1 LTPKSGEAGTGK
13 RGEMTYPLL
22 RKIDAVT
29 VPVPDLDT
37 GLRFYCER
45 LGHALLWRNDAVGQA
60 GLRLP
65 DSDSELVLATGLNH
79 EPNWLVSSAD
89 DAAET
94 VRAAGGR
101 VITEPFDT
109 PVGRVA
115 VVADPFDNVLVLLDL
130 SKGRYATD
138 DAASVTGVDPAPPP
152 AQ

>member
-1 LTPKSGEAGTGK
+1 
-13 RGEMTYPLL
+13 MTYPLL

-29 VPVPDLDT
+29 VAVPDLES
-37 GLRFYCER
+37 GLHFYRDR
-45 LGHALLWRNDAVGQA
+45 LGHALLWRNDAIGQA

-65 DSDSELVLATGLNH
+65 DSDTELVLATGLGY

-89 DAAET
+89 EAAET

-109 PVGRVA
+109 PVGRVT
-115 VVADPFDNVLVLLDL
+115 VIEDPFANVLVLLDL

-138 DAASVTGVDPAPPP
+138 EAGSVTGIDPAAPSSS
-152 AQ
+152 

>member
-1 LTPKSGEAGTGK
+1 
-13 RGEMTYPLL
+13 MTDPLL
-22 RKIDAVT
+22 RRIDAVT

-37 GLRFYCER
+37 GLRFYRDR

-65 DSDSELVLATGLNH
+65 DSDTELVLAAGLGY

-89 DAAET
+89 DAAEV

-109 PVGRVA
+109 PIGRVT

-138 DAASVTGVDPAPPP
+138 VAGSVTGVDPTPPP
-152 AQ
+152 AH